1 MRLNNM
7 SNKNNFSVPVII
19 IRRNKFKEFIEVSNK
34 NVITEEFL
42 KECRKSSKVIK
53 RKNTN
58 HL

>member
-1 MRLNNM
+1 M